1 MASER
6 EEAFRK
12 DALSAVSEPM
22 WQGNGVCRW
31 CWCEIDEYRLQALP
45 NAAHC
50 AECAAEIEEA
60 RLKNQRRG
68 F

>member
-12 DALSAVSEPM
+12 DALSAVSKPM

-31 CWCEIDEYRLQALP
+31 CGCEIDEHRLQALP

-60 RLKNQRRG
+60 KLKNQRRG

>member
-6 EEAFRK
+6 EEAFRN
-12 DALSAVSEPM
+12 DAIRTVSRPR

-31 CWCEIDEYRLQALP
+31 CGCEIDEYRLQALP